1 MDLYIYYRVR
11 PEDGEALRT
20 RIAAL
25 QQSLAREYAIVTGLK
40 RRPEE
45 KDGRQTWMEIYQ
57 AVPAGFETALERAVV
72 QAGLAELIAGP
83 RNTEY
88 FVDVSSCA

>member
-11 PEDGEALRT
+11 SEY
-20 RIAAL
+20 AAVL
-25 QQSLAREYAIVTGLK
+25 QAKVSSMQQYLSREYGIVTALK

-45 KDGRQTWMEIYQ
+45 KEGRQTWMEIYH
-57 AVPAGFETALERAVV
+57 ALPDGFDAILERAVT
-72 QAGLAELIAGP
+72 QAGLACLIDGQ

-88 FVDVSSCA
+88 FLDVPPCA